1 MSDDEGIAPESGTG
15 AVPSA
20 PPAATPGP
28 PEEQTTRRLMYFL
41 LGLLGIAA
49 IALLVLLF
57 SLLRPDN
64 APPTDAAEGYP
75 IIPVRSLLANGG
87 NLDDL
92 ISKPLGVAFDPQGN
106 VWVADTGKGRVIEFS
121 DNGST
126 IQVVGATDGP
136 GKLASPYGIA
146 FDPTLDRVYVAD
158 FATGKIQV
166 YKTDGSYV
174 TTFPNAK
181 QDMKV
186 FGKQGFFPYDVE
198 VINNRV
204 VASNSNGL
212 FIFDT
217 EGNVL
222 GQWGTKETGFGYSQ
236 FSYPDAFTVDPA
248 LDRIYIADSLS
259 KRVVAVNSDA
269 MVQWTSGS
277 PDQSGKTTGFWQL
290 PRGIVVG
297 PDHNVYVVDTF
308 RTTETG
314 IGDGY
319 IVKLSP
325 DGKLLSAFGRYGDQD
340 DSLSFPEHID
350 YNGDGLWAI
359 ADREHNRVL
368 LYTLAPLP
376 QPDLNNIQKYP
387 LSFFTGPFPKPIGMD
402 LGPIAEPP
410 APASKGLSA
419 LPLLLLILL
428 LLALAYMWWRRRR
441 KLNAPPE
448 GDGGPGTPTGVEAP
462 EGAKDLSAGFDPEP
476 EGAAGGGTPAADEP
490 ETGP

>member
-1 MSDDEGIAPESGTG
+1 MPEDEVTPASET
-15 AVPSA
+15 A
-20 PPAATPGP
+20 PPAAPPVGSPGSG
-28 PEEQTTRRLMYFL
+28 EEKTTRRLMYFL

-57 SLLRPDN
+57 SLLRPKS
-64 APPTDAAEGYP
+64 APPTNAAEGYP

-87 NLDDL
+87 NLSDL
-92 ISKPLGVAFDPQGN
+92 ISKPLGVAFDPQGD
-106 VWVADTGKGRVIEFS
+106 VWVADTGKGRVIQFGE
-121 DNGST
+121 DGST
-126 IQVVGATDGP
+126 KQVIGTTDP
-136 GKLASPYGIA
+136 GRLVSPYGIA
-146 FDPTLDRVYVAD
+146 FDPSLERVYVAD
-158 FATGKIQV
+158 FAAGKIQV
-166 YKTDGSYV
+166 FKTDGSYV

-186 FGKQGFFPYDVE
+186 FGKQGFFPYDIK
-198 VINNRV
+198 VINNRI

-222 GQWGTKETGFGYSQ
+222 GQWGTEGTGTGYSQ
-236 FSYPDAFTVDPA
+236 FNFPDAFAVDPS
-248 LDRIYIADSLS
+248 LDRIYIADSLNR
-259 KRVVAVNSDA
+259 RVVAVNSDA

-277 PDQSGKTTGFWQL
+277 PDQSGKSTGFWQL
-290 PRGIVVG
+290 PRGITVG

-314 IGDGY
+314 MGDGY
-319 IVKLSP
+319 IIELSS
-325 DGKLLSAFGRYGDQD
+325 DGKLLSAFGRYGEED
-340 DSLSFPEHID
+340 DSFSFPEHID

-376 QPDLNNIQKYP
+376 EPDLNNIQKHP
-387 LSFFTGPFPKPIGMD
+387 LSFFNGPFPRPIGMD
-402 LGPIAEPP
+402 LGPMAEPP
-410 APASKGLSA
+410 APESKGLSA

-448 GDGGPGTPTGVEAP
+448 GEGGPETPKGVKAP
-462 EGAKDLSAGFDPEP
+462 EGARDLSAGFDPEP
-476 EGAAGGGTPAADEP
+476 EGATGGAAPAAEEP